1 MNNDMPND
9 KLQPTHKANRLHNDY
24 YDPTGLQ
31 SSNNDYNPSV
41 LICHPQ
47 ALVEQTA
54 EPTAAEIA

>member
-1 MNNDMPND
+1 MRVVV
-9 KLQPTHKANRLHNDY
+9 HEGNRLHNDY

-31 SSNNDYNPSV
+31 SSKNDCNPSV
-41 LICHPQ
+41 LICHPH